1 VRSDVAPLAGGRQA
15 TRDILGR
22 PRPAARRRAP
32 DRRRQAPWRTRVSTE
47 CPGRVATG
55 HLAGRPSFALK
66 GMAAARGRGEGR
78 PRPPACAC
86 PHADRAH
93 GRRLPASEA
102 SPETDRQGPRAAMAR
117 RWPGAKDDS
126 ARRSLRD
133 RAGHTDRGWNSRI
146 SDVTKGAE
154 RFTASRAGPLTTH
167 SPLPCCRTEGPPSVA
182 GGTGQ
187 AVSES
192 GMMGHP
198 PLPGASSPDVR
209 PALTRRAQSAHAHGP
224 ERLNTYSGA

>member
-1 VRSDVAPLAGGRQA
+1 VRCDVAPLASGRQA

-47 CPGRVATG
+47 CPERVATG
-55 HLAGRPSFALK
+55 HLAGRLSFALK

-78 PRPPACAC
+78 PRP
-86 PHADRAH
+86 AH
-93 GRRLPASEA
+93 GLRLPTSEA
-102 SPETDRQGPRAAMAR
+102 SPETNRQGPRAAMAR
-117 RWPGAKDDS
+117 RWPGARDDS
-126 ARRSLRD
+126 ARRSLRN
-133 RAGHTDRGWNSRI
+133 RAGHTERGWNSRI

-154 RFTASRAGPLTTH
+154 RVTASRAGPRTPH
-167 SPLPCCRTEGPPSVA
+167 FSLPCCPAEGPPSVA

-192 GMMGHP
+192 GMMGHS

-224 ERLNTYSGA
+224 ERLNTCSGA